1 MSNTNERKEV
11 EDVEF
16 LYGLELWLE
25 AGEVEESGGDD
36 EFELVVGEEGDEG
49 DDSENEAVVV
59 LVFGEFGVLGK

>member
-1 MSNTNERKEV
+1 MSNTNEREEV

-49 DDSENEAVVV
+49 DDSEGEAVVV